1 MTEDLFTVLSKDEK
15 VIKTYQNNFGMFLVE
30 LFFKCT

>member
-15 VIKTYQNNFGMFLVE
+15 VIKTYQNVGIQITPQFIF
-30 LFFKCT
+30 